1 VRHFLALT
9 MALGISGCATIVP
22 NSIRPELEHISHAS
36 QHAPF
41 TSSPT
46 RYGANM
52 ANLVLHWD
60 LPKHFTA
67 ELAEGVD
74 LDRHYRD
81 TNSCG
86 EIMGP
91 REEFTA
97 RIGYTFTIH

>member
-1 VRHFLALT
+1 MKSLALLIPLT
-9 MALGISGCATIVP
+9 LSACAVMPDTV
-22 NSIRPELEHISHAS
+22 RTEFEHISHAT
-36 QHAPF
+36 QHRPF
-41 TSSPT
+41 TDTPT
-46 RYGANM
+46 KYGANM

-60 LPKHFTA
+60 LPKRFTV
-67 ELAEGVD
+67 ELAEGID

-97 RIGYTFTIH
+97 RIGYSFKVPK